1 MVLPRPHRA
10 AITGLTRSGRT
21 KLRLSVDRA
30 LNVSRLM
37 SRGRQLRTA
46 YCTNVTLKKAKF
58 QTYDGQI
65 YAEDGDAV
73 DSGQKGA
80 FLLRVD
86 FFSLSILSDIL
97 LPACMDHSSS
107 LHLTLM
113 TLASYLVDDTFSFF

>member
-1 MVLPRPHRA
+1 
-10 AITGLTRSGRT
+10 
-21 KLRLSVDRA
+21 
-30 LNVSRLM
+30 M
-37 SRGRQLRTA
+37 SRGRQL
-46 YCTNVTLKKAKF
+46 TNVTLKRTKC

-86 FFSLSILSDIL
+86 FFFSLSILSDIL